1 MQERGLQQPSQ
12 PCPNCARLER
22 RIAEHD
28 AELKKLRALLEEVR
42 RGGKRQ
48 AAPFSKGPPKP
59 DPKTPGRK
67 PGEAY
72 GTKAHRPP
80 PPEVDETHE
89 ATLPCSCPD
98 CGGAVES
105 EGVEEQFQTE
115 IPRKPIR
122 RKFNVCVGRCK
133 KCGRRVQ
140 GRHPL
145 QTSDALGAAA
155 SQLGP
160 DAQAVAVHLNK
171 DLGLSHGKVARFF
184 GAIFGIP
191 LSRGGSAQVMLRAA
205 ERVERPYRQILL
217 DVRESREV
225 YVDETGWKVGG
236 LLQWLWGFVTRTAV
250 AYRIRPSRGFDVAA
264 EVLGADYDGTL
275 GHDGWG
281 PYDSFKKAR
290 HQQCLFH
297 FLVRCGELLETATR
311 GAVQFPRAVKTLLL
325 DSIDLRDRRDDGKVS
340 PHGLAVATGRLQAR
354 LDRLV
359 TPIKANPDNERFA
372 KHLEKHRDEIFTF
385 LRHPAIEPTNRLG
398 EQAMRPAVVNRKVWG
413 GSRTQEGADA
423 QGKLLSILQTCV
435 KRAVDGVDF
444 LSRALRAPPD
454 AVPEIPVMTSA
465 T

>member
-22 RIAEHD
+22 RV
-28 AELKKLRALLEEVR
+28 AELEAKVERLLGLLEEAR
-42 RGGKRQ
+42 RGNKRQ
-48 AAPFSKGPPKP
+48 AAPFSKGPPKL

-67 PGEAY
+67 AGEAY

-98 CGGAVES
+98 CGGEVEL

-115 IPRKPIR
+115 ISRKPIR

-133 KCGRRVQ
+133 KCGHRVQ

-171 DLGLSHGKVARFF
+171 DSGLSHGKVARFF
-184 GAIFGIP
+184 STIFGVP

-205 ERVERPYRQILL
+205 ERMEKPYRKIL
-217 DVRESREV
+217 VEARQSRV
-225 YVDETGWKVGG
+225 VNCDETGWKVGG
-236 LLQWLWGFVTRTAV
+236 RPQWLWGFVTQTAV
-250 AYRIRPSRGFDVAA
+250 AYAIRPSRGFDVP
-264 EVLGADYDGTL
+264 EEILGSDYDGTL
-275 GHDGWG
+275 VHDGWA
-281 PYDSFKKAR
+281 PYDGFKNAR

-297 FLVRCGELLETATR
+297 FLVRCRELLQTAC
-311 GAVQFPRAVKTLLL
+311 GAAVLFPRAIRKLLL
-325 DSIDLRDRRDDGKVS
+325 DSIVLRDRRDDGKIS

-359 TPIKANPDNERFA
+359 TPVKTNPDNERFA
-372 KHLEKHRDEIFTF
+372 KHLDKHGDEILTF
-385 LRHPAIEPTNRLG
+385 LRDPAIEPTNRLG

-413 GSRTQEGADA
+413 GSRTQDGAEA
-423 QGKLLSILQTCV
+423 QGKLLTVLQTCV
-435 KRAVDGVDF
+435 KRAVDAVDF
-444 LSRALRAPPD
+444 LSRALRAPPH
-454 AVPEIPVMTSA
+454 AVPEIPAMASPT
-465 T
+465 

>member
-1 MQERGLQQPSQ
+1 M
-12 PCPNCARLER
+12 
-22 RIAEHD
+22 HD
-28 AELKKLRALLEEVR
+28 AELKKLRELLEESR
-42 RGGKRQ
+42 RGNKRQ
-48 AAPFSKGPPKP
+48 AAPFSKGPPKT

-67 PGEAY
+67 AGEKY

-80 PPEVDETHE
+80 PAEVDETHE
-89 ATLPCSCPD
+89 ATLPCSCPE
-98 CGGAVES
+98 CGGAVEV

-115 IPRKPIR
+115 IQRAPIR
-122 RKFNVCVGRCK
+122 RKFNVGVGRCK

-184 GAIFGIP
+184 SEICGIP

-205 ERVERPYRQILL
+205 ERVEEPYRRVLVE
-217 DVRESREV
+217 VRESRENN
-225 YVDETGWKVGG
+225 VDETGWKVGG
-236 LLQWLWGFVTRTAV
+236 ILQWLWGFVTRTAV
-250 AYRIRPSRGFDVAA
+250 AYVIRPSRGFDVPA
-264 EVLGADYDGTL
+264 EILGPDYDGL
-275 GHDGWG
+275 LVHDGWG

-297 FLVRCGELLETATR
+297 FLVRCRELLETAAG
-311 GAVQFPRAVKTLLL
+311 GAVQFPRAVKKLLL
-325 DSIDLRDRRDDGKVS
+325 DSIDLRDRRDGGKVS

-359 TPIKANPDNERFA
+359 TPIKVNPDNERFA
-372 KHLEKHRDEIFTF
+372 KHLEKHSDEVFTF
-385 LRHPAIEPTNRLG
+385 LLNPAIEPTNRLG

-413 GSRTQEGADA
+413 GNRTQNGADA
-423 QGKLLSILQTCV
+423 QGRLLTILQTCV
-435 KRAVDGVDF
+435 KRAVDAVDY

-454 AVPEIPVMTSA
+454 AVPKIPAMAST

>member
-1 MQERGLQQPSQ
+1 MERGLQPPSQ
-12 PCPNCARLER
+12 PCPNCAQLER
-22 RIAEHD
+22 RVAEHD
-28 AELKKLRALLEEVR
+28 AELKKLRALLEESR
-42 RGGKRQ
+42 RGNKRQ
-48 AAPFSKGPPKP
+48 AAPFSKGPPKT

-67 PGEAY
+67 AGENY

-80 PPEVDETHE
+80 PAEVDETHE
-89 ATLPCSCPD
+89 ATLPCSCPE
-98 CGGAVES
+98 CGGAVELD
-105 EGVEEQFQTE
+105 GVEEQFQTE
-115 IPRKPIR
+115 MPRKPIR
-122 RKFNVCVGRCK
+122 RKFNVGVGRCQ

-184 GAIFGIP
+184 SEICGIP

-205 ERVERPYRQILL
+205 DRVDGPYRRVLVE
-217 DVRESREV
+217 VRESGENN
-225 YVDETGWKVGG
+225 VDETGWKVGG

-250 AYRIRPSRGFDVAA
+250 AYVIRPSRGFDVPA
-264 EVLGADYDGTL
+264 EILGADYAGL
-275 GHDGWG
+275 LVHDGWG
-281 PYDSFKKAR
+281 PYDGFKKAR

-297 FLVRCGELLETATR
+297 FLVRCRELLETAR
-311 GAVQFPRAVKTLLL
+311 GAAVLFPRAIKALLL

-340 PHGLAVATGRLQAR
+340 PHGLSVAHGRLQAR

-359 TPIKANPDNERFA
+359 TPVKSNPDNERFA
-372 KHLEKHRDEIFTF
+372 KHLEKHADEVFTF
-385 LRHPAIEPTNRLG
+385 LRNPAIEPTNRLG

-413 GSRTQEGADA
+413 GNRTQAGADA
-423 QGKLLSILQTCV
+423 QGRLLTVFQTCA
-435 KRAVDGVDF
+435 KRAVDAVNY

-454 AVPEIPVMTSA
+454 AVPAIPAMASST
-465 T
+465 